1 MDAGRFLQLAE
12 ELLKT
17 LRQDFPQFIFS
28 NKINFT
34 EDEVRLQN
42 DGGLS
47 YAWRTQPFR

>member
-1 MDAGRFLQLAE
+1 MPGRFLQLAE

-42 DGGLS
+42 DGAFPTLG
-47 YAWRTQPFR
+47 RTQPFR